1 MDIFEYKGRNKRGEI
16 MQGTIQS
23 PNPAAVAAWMI
34 ESGISPIQIRQQ
46 TDKLKGQPQ
55 WLLALQGAGTVKPA
69 DLLLFTRQMGTL
81 AKAGIPMM
89 QALAGMLKA
98 TANPALT
105 EVIQDIRA
113 HLDKGAELSAAMA
126 RHPKVF
132 DSYYVSMVRVGEGTG
147 KLEEIFKS
155 LYEQLAFEKDMRQKV
170 KAALRYPT
178 FVMIAIAIAIA
189 IVSLFVIPSFAKT
202 YAKMHASLP
211 FLTLLLLG
219 ISEFAVRYWWAV
231 LSMLAGAVY
240 AFRSFVRL
248 PEGRYFWDRL
258 KLRLPVVGRIIKKA
272 TIARFCRSF
281 ATASKSGLPIVQ
293 AFTLVSRVLDNAY
306 FEERILLMREG
317 VQRGESML
325 RVAQTAGIF
334 APLELQMIAVGEE
347 SGEIDSMLMEVG
359 EMYQEEVEYEVSR
372 VAESVEPILLG
383 CIGAMVLVLML
394 GIFMPLWD
402 LGSVAMRKH

>member
-16 MQGTIQS
+16 MRGTIQS

-34 ESGISPIQIRQQ
+34 ESGISPIQIRPQ

-105 EVIQDIRA
+105 EVIKDIRA
-113 HLDKGAELSAAMA
+113 NLDKGVELSAAMA

-132 DSYYVSMVRVGEGTG
+132 DHYYVSMVRVGEGTG
-147 KLEEIFKS
+147 KLEEIFKR
-155 LYEQLAFEKDMRQKV
+155 LYEQLTFEKDMRQKV

-189 IVSLFVIPSFAKT
+189 IVSLFVIPAFAKT

-219 ISEFAVRYWWAV
+219 VSEFAVRYWWGV
-231 LSMLAGAVY
+231 LAMIGAAVY
-240 AFRSFVRL
+240 AFKSFVKL

-258 KLRLPVVGRIIKKA
+258 KLRFPVVGRIIKKA

-293 AFTLVSRVLDNAY
+293 AFTLVARVLDNAY

-334 APLELQMIAVGEE
+334 APLELQMISVGEE
-347 SGEIDSMLMEVG
+347 SGEIDDMLMEVG
-359 EMYQEEVEYEVSR
+359 DMYQEEVEYEVSR

-402 LGSVAMRKH
+402 LGSVAMKKH